1 MKMQMLI
8 KKLINLNL
16 TEKFYLKKQIVLIL
30 ILKSLD
36 SGSYSNIK
44 KARKII
50 KLKPKNKSKA

>member
-1 MKMQMLI
+1 MQMLI

-44 KARKII
+44 KTRKII
-50 KLKPKNKSKA
+50 KLSS